1 MAQRVNVVA
10 HPSQLQLT
18 KVDSHVLLELFPF
31 ALILNHDMNITSAGE
46 KIIETWI
53 LQNPRKPPQL
63 FLGSH
68 ITDIFKLRR
77 PKGISFNWQTVIHMN
92 LVIFELELIRGE
104 TEGADDDSSAFHIAH
119 TSRSLEDSE
128 SDRHDFSYA
137 VEAQAGMYARAF
149 TNCHCFHSCFKYIYS
164 KAAIERRGS
173 QGWTRVLLKGQMRYI
188 QDIDSIV
195 FLCSPL

>member
-1 MAQRVNVVA
+1 MAQRINVQP
-10 HPSQLQLT
+10 HPSQLQLG

-31 ALILNHDMNITSAGE
+31 ALILDHDMCITSAGE

-92 LVIFELELIRGE
+92 LVIFELELIRG
-104 TEGADDDSSAFHIAH
+104 GDADDTEESHDTNLLSIAQN
-119 TSRSLEDSE
+119 SRSLEESE
-128 SDRHDFSYA
+128 SDQHDFTS
-137 VEAQAGMYARAF
+137 
-149 TNCHCFHSCFKYIYS
+149 
-164 KAAIERRGS
+164 AIEAAQIGRR
-173 QGWTRVLLKGQMRYI
+173 
-188 QDIDSIV
+188 
-195 FLCSPL
+195 P

>member
-1 MAQRVNVVA
+1 MAQRVNIKA
-10 HPSQLQLT
+10 HPSQMELG

-31 ALILNHDMNITSAGE
+31 ALILDHDMCITSAGE

-92 LVIFELELIRGE
+92 LVIFELELIRGD
-104 TEGADDDSSAFHIAH
+104 TDADDGRDATALAIAQS
-119 TSRSLEDSE
+119 SRSLEECEND
-128 SDRHDFSYA
+128 HDLSCA
-137 VEAQAGMYARAF
+137 VEAAQVGKTMPLHIHF
-149 TNCHCFHSCFKYIYS
+149 EITK
-164 KAAIERRGS
+164 
-173 QGWTRVLLKGQMRYI
+173 
-188 QDIDSIV
+188 IV
-195 FLCSPL
+195 

>member
-1 MAQRVNVVA
+1 MVA
-10 HPSQLQLT
+10 HPSQMDLS

-31 ALILNHDMNITSAGE
+31 ALILNHDMCITNAGE

-92 LVIFELELIRGE
+92 LVIFELELMRSETDMEEGE
-104 TEGADDDSSAFHIAH
+104 ETAMVIAQKCQ
-119 TSRSLEDSE
+119 SLEDSE
-128 SDRHDFSYA
+128 SDRHEYSYA
-137 VEAQAGMYARAF
+137 VEAAQAG
-149 TNCHCFHSCFKYIYS
+149 
-164 KAAIERRGS
+164 E
-173 QGWTRVLLKGQMRYI
+173 Q
-188 QDIDSIV
+188 
-195 FLCSPL
+195 

>member
-1 MAQRVNVVA
+1 MSQRVNVAA
-10 HPSQLQLT
+10 HPSQVQLG

-31 ALILNHDMNITSAGE
+31 ALILNHDMCITSAGE

-92 LVIFELELIRGE
+92 LVIFELELIRGDI
-104 TEGADDDSSAFHIAH
+104 TEDSGADNLTAMAIAQN
-119 TSRSLEDSE
+119 TRSLEDSE
-128 SDRHDFSYA
+128 DDRHDFSYA
-137 VEAQAGMYARAF
+137 VEAAQAG
-149 TNCHCFHSCFKYIYS
+149 K
-164 KAAIERRGS
+164 
-173 QGWTRVLLKGQMRYI
+173 L
-188 QDIDSIV
+188 V
-195 FLCSPL
+195 FIFE